1 MHININILLLKND
14 ISFPPV
20 LPVQLSQSLN
30 LVAFFYGYHGHSYKQ
45 QKSYHWITMNKKL

>member
-14 ISFPPV
+14 ISFPAV
-20 LPVQLSQSLN
+20 LSVQLSQSLN

-45 QKSYHWITMNKKL
+45 QNSYHWITMNKKL